1 MASKLKVEIEA
12 SAQDFISNM
21 NKASKSVD
29 DVKKQTDK
37 TSDSINNLG
46 NQCNSAS
53 QSFSQ
58 MSNAE
63 KKAVVEALNHERA
76 TRQQAKAIKE
86 AQKELKEMQS
96 SLSGIGSSISSAFR
110 SLQSGDLMGFTDSIK
125 NAGINFKNLS
135 MGVNTGQ
142 GALSTLS
149 SSFNALGGNITKA
162 LGPLGIAAASVA
174 AVTAVT
180 YKAVSANQEY
190 HASLGE
196 FSALTGM
203 VGADLDDM
211 GDRARDMAVK
221 FGSSAPE
228 ILNSMKLI
236 GSQAPILLKDAD
248 AMEQVTDSAI
258 VLSKASKMSIEDSAR
273 GITTIINQMGADV
286 NESKEIINSLA
297 AGSKEGAGDVNYLST
312 AIEKSGTIAAGM
324 GLSFQEVIGT
334 IETLAPKFS
343 SAEVA
348 GTALKGTLLKLSTQA
363 NSDFNPAV
371 VGLSTAL
378 QNLADA
384 NLSDAELTKLVG
396 EANITATRTL
406 IDERSEVDRLTNAV
420 TGTNTAFDQMEAQGG
435 LLSQTWDKL
444 CASVNDLWIELGE
457 TNEIQAVIVII
468 GGLIKTIQFLID
480 AFKYMIK
487 IVNKVREITLACFK
501 KIYDYCLP
509 YIQSLY
515 GAITNSSVYKFIKN
529 MWETMY
535 SSALDA
541 IKKVKDI
548 YRRFMSWLGLS
559 KEDMTID
566 ANLNVKGKKDVK
578 GDYQKRALAQ
588 AQREA
593 LEEQKKAEKNA
604 QTKARKEYESEKKQK
619 ERDAQKKINDA
630 KIEAEKIQESIESL
644 TQKKIINQDLHLDTS
659 SIDTVIAKLQEKL
672 IKQGE
677 ITGDKFSDNMIKVVK
692 TKLIN
697 GINDILQKAGQQKLN
712 IDVGLSM
719 DVNGLEQLKESVK
732 KQTNG
737 AKAINIPIPKTI
749 ANMPSDEREQVL
761 DDSYFDVQDKFRE
774 KWEKNQR
781 AVEDYNAT
789 LQDRAQSWAGL
800 ISDFRGD
807 IESCLDVWD
816 RFNELADD
824 PDAND
829 WDYIGA
835 ISQALGDIVD
845 SVPAVVQGYQAI
857 SQARQA
863 LASANVQSTNQETQA
878 SLMATG
884 AEAGKA
890 LMGAT
895 SSGASIGFP
904 QNLVAIAAGVSAVLG
919 IIAMIANIRSKAQR
933 KATGGIVQGS
943 THNGDN
949 ILTRLNAGEMVL
961 NQRQQKHMFK
971 MLDKGTVATS
981 NAQPELSFRIKGED
995 LVGAIKNY
1003 NNKHK

>member
-76 TRQQAKAIKE
+76 TRQQTKAIKD
-86 AQKELKEMQS
+86 AQKELREMQS
-96 SLSGIGSSISSAFR
+96 SLSGIGSSMSGAFR

-162 LGPLGIAAASVA
+162 LGPLGVTAASLTA
-174 AVTAVT
+174 IGAVT
-180 YKAVSANQEY
+180 YKAVQANQEY
-190 HASLGE
+190 HSSLGE

-203 VGADLDDM
+203 VGSDLDDM

-297 AGSKEGAGDVNYLST
+297 AGSKEGSADVNYLST
-312 AIEKSGTIAAGM
+312 AIEKSGTIASGM
-324 GLSFQEVIGT
+324 GLSYQQLIGT

-348 GTALKGTLLKLSTQA
+348 GTALKGTLLKLSTQT
-363 NSDFNPAV
+363 NTDFNPAV

-378 QNLADA
+378 DNLADA

-396 EANITATRTL
+396 EANITATKTL
-406 IDERSEVDRLTNAV
+406 IEERGEVNRLTQSV
-420 TGTNTAFDQMEAQGG
+420 TGTNTAFEQMEAQGG

-480 AFKYMIK
+480 AFKYMIRF
-487 IVNKVREITLACFK
+487 VNKVREITLACFK
-501 KIYDYCLP
+501 KIYDYCVP

-515 GAITNSSVYKFIKN
+515 DTIQDSSVFKFIKE
-529 MWETMY
+529 MWSGMY
-535 SSALDA
+535 DTAFNA

-548 YRRFMSWLGLS
+548 YRRFMQWLGLE
-559 KEDMTID
+559 KEDMNMD
-566 ANLNVKGKKDVK
+566 ANVNVNKGKKDVK
-578 GDYQKRALAQ
+578 GDYQKKALAQ

-604 QTKARKEYESEKKQK
+604 QTKARKEYEAEKKQK
-619 ERDAQKKINDA
+619 ENDA
-630 KIEAEKIQESIESL
+630 KKKIDNAKREVERIQENIASL
-644 TQKKIINQDLHLDTS
+644 TQKKVLYQDLNLDTS
-659 SIDTVIAKLQEKL
+659 KIDTEIAKLQEQML
-672 IKQGE
+672 KQGE
-677 ITGDKFSDNMIKVVK
+677 IIGEKFSDNMIKVVK

-719 DVNGLEQLKESVK
+719 DVSGLEQLKESIK
-732 KQTNG
+732 NQTNG
-737 AKAINIPIPKTI
+737 AQAIKIPTPKTI
-749 ANMPSDEREQVL
+749 ANMSGDEREEVL
-761 DDSYFDVQDKFRE
+761 NESSLDVADKFRE
-774 KWEKNQR
+774 KWDKLHDAAEYYKESVADVKYAWADCWDSLRGHTETYIN
-781 AVEDYNAT
+781 AV
-789 LQDRAQSWAGL
+789 
-800 ISDFRGD
+800 
-807 IESCLDVWD
+807 
-816 RFNELADD
+816 NELLDISWDEESNAY
-824 PDAND
+824 D
-829 WDYIGA
+829 WIAG
-835 ISQALGDIVD
+835 ISQGLADVVEQIP
-845 SVPAVVQGYQAI
+845 SVIAGFNAI
-857 SQARQA
+857 ASARQA
-863 LASANVQSTNQETQA
+863 LAATNVQSSNQETQA
-878 SLMATG
+878 ATMTTG

-890 LMGAT
+890 LMSAT
-895 SSGASIGFP
+895 ASGAGVGFP
-904 QNLVAIAAGVSAVLG
+904 QNLVAIAAGVAAVLG
-919 IIAMIANIRSKAQR
+919 VVAMVASTISKVKKHAN
-933 KATGGIVQGS
+933 GGIIEGS
-943 THNGDN
+943 SHIGDN
-949 ILTRLNAGEMVL
+949 ILARVNAGEMIL
-961 NQRQQKHMFK
+961 NQRQQ
-971 MLDKGTVATS
+971 
-981 NAQPELSFRIKGED
+981 
-995 LVGAIKNY
+995 
-1003 NNKHK
+1003 